1 MQNIDHHI
9 LMYVNHVMRSH
20 EVANEMNSDTIL
32 FTIFFSAVK
41 SVSEWIDEYMTV
53 RYSWNSLFSERISDR

>member
-32 FTIFFSAVK
+32 FRIFFSAVK